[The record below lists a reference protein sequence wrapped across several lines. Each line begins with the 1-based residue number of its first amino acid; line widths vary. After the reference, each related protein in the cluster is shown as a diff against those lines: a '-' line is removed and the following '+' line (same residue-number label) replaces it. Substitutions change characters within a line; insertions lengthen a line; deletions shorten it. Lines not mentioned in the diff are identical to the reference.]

1 MFIIFTTKITIL
13 EDRDLW
19 LTEAGMHNTEW
30 FIEPVGPFAETK
42 KTIVSINQFVEGP
55 PLKMMAIFRDASL
68 KRPVSE
74 NMPKAQEP
82 VTYIY
87 VT

>member
-1 MFIIFTTKITIL
+1 
-13 EDRDLW
+13 
-19 LTEAGMHNTEW
+19 
-30 FIEPVGPFAETK
+30 
-42 KTIVSINQFVEGP
+42 
-55 PLKMMAIFRDASL
+55 MMAIFRDASL

-74 NMPKAQEP
+74 NMPEAQETQEP